1 MASVSGKTINRVLF
15 QESSLTGEI
24 RRFEIY
30 NDKFIKVHINNV
42 FGETTYHL
50 NLGML
55 EPWPVM
61 YRRIAWRWVLGLA
74 YFGLAT
80 LIFSGYLYLH
90 PTAETLGRLIPF
102 IALFIILTLGALLMF
117 LYQSPSV
124 LEFRSRYGGCP
135 LLGILKDR
143 PDQKEFRHF
152 TDELKTRA
160 LAASQVIRLDKKQ
173 MRDIELK
180 ELRRLAEIGVLDE
193 SDFERARM
201 RMQQLQI

>member
-1 MASVSGKTINRVLF
+1 MSGKTINRVLF
-15 QESSLTGEI
+15 QEAPFKGEI

-30 NDKFIKVHINNV
+30 NDKFVKVHINNV

-55 EPWPVM
+55 EPWPIM
-61 YRRIAWRWVLGLA
+61 QRRIAWRWVLGLV

-80 LIFSGYLYLH
+80 LIYSLYLYLH
-90 PTAETLGRLIPF
+90 PSAEILARLVPF
-102 IALFIILTLGALLMF
+102 IALFIVLTLGALLMF

-143 PDQKEFRHF
+143 PDRRECRHF
-152 TDELKTRA
+152 VDELKTRA
-160 LAASQVIRLDKKQ
+160 LAASQAITLDKQQ

-180 ELRRLAEIGVLDE
+180 ELQRLADIGVIATA
-193 SDFERARM
+193 DFERARL
-201 RMQQLQI
+201 RMQHIHI